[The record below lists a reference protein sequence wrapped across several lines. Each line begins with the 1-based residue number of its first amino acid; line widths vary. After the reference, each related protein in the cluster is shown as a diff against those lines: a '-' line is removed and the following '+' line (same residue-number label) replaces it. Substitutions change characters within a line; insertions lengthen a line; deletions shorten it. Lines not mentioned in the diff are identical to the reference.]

1 MLLVAVSLCAL
12 AGDLPALRLDVLEG
26 RVRVAHEQGT
36 ASLPVGAVDWVH
48 GPSGYLESSTLARH
62 WRSTSAFCRK
72 NPSLSKAA
80 VVAGEA
86 AVATEVAAVA
96 ALATLASLATALAD
110 ATGAD
115 PFVALRAV
123 ADPVAAVAG
132 RAARAV
138 LALTAAAVAVAA
150 GALVIHPLGIALGD
164 GPLLVATL
172 IDGLALVD
180 VAVAIDVVS
189 LVGVRT
195 VEVGQEQPVDD

>member
-1 MLLVAVSLCAL
+1 M
-12 AGDLPALRLDVLEG
+12 
-26 RVRVAHEQGT
+26 
-36 ASLPVGAVDWVH
+36 
-48 GPSGYLESSTLARH
+48 
-62 WRSTSAFCRK
+62 
-72 NPSLSKAA
+72 
-80 VVAGEA
+80 
-86 AVATEVAAVA
+86 A

-132 RAARAV
+132 RAAGAV
-138 LALTAAAVAVAA
+138 LALAAAAVAVAA
-150 GALVIHPLGIALGD
+150 SALVIHPLGIALGD
-164 GPLLVATL
+164 SPLLVAPL